1 MRDTADKS
9 PLNHLGI
16 GSPLFFSVLSIVFL
30 LADILGLNGLVYVAV
45 LFWLAG
51 IAVLIVRWKK
61 ISRVHAIITIAL
73 LVILVLVAVPNW

>member
-9 PLNHLGI
+9 PLSRLRT
-16 GSPLFFSVLSIVFL
+16 GSPLFFSVLSIVFFL
-30 LADILGLNGLVYVAV
+30 TDPLGYVGPVLAA

-61 ISRVHAIITIAL
+61 ISRVHAITTIAL
-73 LVILVLVAVPNW
+73 LVILVLGAVPNW